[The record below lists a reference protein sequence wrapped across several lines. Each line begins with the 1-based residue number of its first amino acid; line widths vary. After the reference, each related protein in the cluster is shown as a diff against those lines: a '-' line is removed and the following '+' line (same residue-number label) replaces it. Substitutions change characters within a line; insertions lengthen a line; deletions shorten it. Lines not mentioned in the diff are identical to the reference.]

1 MTSGPRIAR
10 PAWSRLA
17 IVVATLSLLVSA
29 CAAPTA
35 PPSASAGADPSGP
48 AASADAPGA
57 SPSTLARFHIGVSN
71 TDVEGW
77 GAALI
82 CSIKAQAL
90 VSGNVDELTIADRLT
105 DTKGQLADIR
115 NLIAVGVDAIVVN
128 PLDPEALAPAVKEA
142 IDAGVTVVSVRE
154 SVPQEGAY
162 LLANDHEAWAFQ
174 GANWLFE
181 QMGGKGSVI
190 YMRGKKGDPIDA
202 QRDAGFQRALAGYP
216 DVKIAI
222 ETQTGDDQAVAVEQL
237 NAFLATEKKFAGI
250 WTSGVDSVVVDALKI
265 AERPFVP
272 IVGADHGA
280 FVAQLLSEEG
290 LVGAAVTDPA
300 AVGGA
305 GLALALQILG
315 GQTPPAPE
323 TIVTPALWDNVTDA
337 GKASLTAANDPDIDL
352 SWPLELQVAPWTTYT
367 SDEMIAC
374 EGPAA

>member
-1 MTSGPRIAR
+1 M
-10 PAWSRLA
+10 
-17 IVVATLSLLVSA
+17 ATLGLLVGA

-35 PPSASAGADPSGP
+35 PPSASTGADPSSP
-48 AASADAPGA
+48 TASADAPGA
-57 SPSTLARFHIGVSN
+57 SPSVAAKVHIGVSN
-71 TDVEGW
+71 TDVDGW
-77 GAALI
+77 GAAMI

-128 PLDPEALAPAVKEA
+128 PLDPEAIAPAVKEA
-142 IDAGVTVVSVRE
+142 IDAGVTVMSVRLP
-154 SVPQEGAY
+154 VPVEGAY
-162 LLANDHEAWAFQ
+162 LLANDQEAWAFQ

-181 QMGGKGSVI
+181 QMGGKGSVL
-190 YMRGKKGDPIDA
+190 YMRGTRGDPIDA
-202 QRDAGFQRALAGYP
+202 QRDAGFQRALAAYP

-222 ETQTGDDQAVAVEQL
+222 ETQTGDDQAVAVEQI

-250 WTSGVDSVVVDALKI
+250 WTSGVDSVVVDALRI
-265 AERPFVP
+265 AEHPFVP

-305 GLALALQILG
+305 GLALALQILA

-323 TIVTPALWDNVTDA
+323 TIVTPQLWDNVTDA

-352 SWPLELQVAPWTTYT
+352 SWPLQLQVPPWTTYT